1 MPDNSSVSKTRK
13 GVVQPVIL
21 SFFHGYWNSV
31 KISFQSSNFFPSN
44 KGLRCAG
51 KDSWSLCP
59 LSPCHVLF
67 WGISCSYACQ
77 ICSVYLW
84 RDCCNPSSAN
94 RTVFQLLFRCKTRES
109 IWQLGDSHWPQV
121 AAWFLSTW
129 IRLTWLLNT
138 ILVSMSYK
146 LETTFSLAY
155 KSQYTMQDQTKHSFL
170 PTQMQYKSISM
181 FLNYVCIYISIANAN
196 NKTQETPNCA
206 KTWINF
212 PACPRRWAIER

>member
-1 MPDNSSVSKTRK
+1 MSALTLPCPVLGHLMQLCMPNLQCLPLT
-13 GVVQPVIL
+13 GLLQP
-21 SFFHGYWNSV
+21 F
-31 KISFQSSNFFPSN
+31 K
-44 KGLRCAG
+44 
-51 KDSWSLCP
+51 
-59 LSPCHVLF
+59 CH
-67 WGISCSYACQ
+67 
-77 ICSVYLW
+77 
-84 RDCCNPSSAN
+84 

-212 PACPRRWAIER
+212 PCLPPPLGY